1 MKPTPLKPNKTL
13 GNTKTLKWKETD
25 LTERKKENKT
35 EIKFFKME
43 NIKGVLLILLGC
55 LGSFILGLYTA
66 TEIKANTD
74 IPWYSWILTSIFGLF
89 FLSEGINKLMK
100 K

>member
-1 MKPTPLKPNKTL
+1 MKPSPLKPNKTL
-13 GNTKTLKWKETD
+13 GNTKTLNWKETD

-35 EIKFFKME
+35 EKKSFKME

-55 LGSFILGLYTA
+55 LASFILGLYTA
-66 TEIKANTD
+66 TEVKADID
-74 IPWYSWILTSIFGLF
+74 IPWYRWILTSIFGLF